1 MRILVTGAF
10 GYLGSS
16 LVLHLL
22 KKNFKVIALDKMN
35 FGLPSVFYKYR
46 KNLEI
51 IKGDIGDINL
61 IKKCLKKTDKLI
73 HLAGI
78 VGEQA
83 CKQNIKLSKK
93 TNYHDVIKIIKLCDI
108 SNLKHFIYVSTC
120 SNYGLSKIAEY
131 LDEDALLQ
139 PLSIY
144 SKQKVKVEKYL
155 IKNYNNNYTILR
167 LGTLCGLSP
176 RMRFDLLINE
186 ICRDLAVGR
195 KITLYSPS
203 SWRPYLAIED
213 AVISLEKILKAKK
226 KTVKNQIFNI
236 VGENL
241 KKIDLIKKISNLTN
255 KKIKYKELKV
265 STDIRDYKVT
275 GNKFIKVFGK
285 MKNKCINKAIIE
297 IYKSIKNEY
306 FYDPFSKKH
315 TALKKANR

>member
-1 MRILVTGAF
+1 MKILVTGAF

-16 LVLHLL
+16 LILYLL
-22 KKNFKVIALDKMN
+22 KKNYKIIALDKMN
-35 FGLPSVFYKYR
+35 FGLPSVFYNYQ

-51 IKGDIGDINL
+51 IKGDIGDVDL
-61 IKKCLKKTDKLI
+61 IKKCLKKTDKVI

-78 VGEQA
+78 VGEAA
-83 CKQNIKLSKK
+83 CKQNIEQSKK
-93 TNYHDVIKIIKLCDI
+93 TNYLDVIKIIKLCEKTK
-108 SNLKHFIYVSTC
+108 LKHLIYVSTC
-120 SNYGLSKIAEY
+120 SNYGLSKKIEF

-144 SKQKVKVEKYL
+144 SKQKVSVEKYL

-186 ICRDLAVGR
+186 ICRNSAMNN

-213 AVISLEKILKAKK
+213 AVISIEKIIRANKK
-226 KTVKNQIFNI
+226 VVKNQIFNI

-241 KKIDLIKKISNLTN
+241 KKSDLIKRVSNVTN
-255 KKIKYKELKV
+255 KKIKFKQLKI
-265 STDIRDYKVT
+265 SSDIRDYKVT
-275 GNKFIKVFGK
+275 GKKFERFFGK
-285 MKNKCINKAIIE
+285 MKSGYINKAIIE
-297 IYKSIKNEY
+297 MYKSVKNDY
-306 FYDPFSKKH
+306 FYDPYSKKH
-315 TALKKANR
+315 TAIKKLD

>member
-1 MRILVTGAF
+1 MKILVTGAF

-16 LVLHLL
+16 LVLYLL
-22 KKNFKVIALDKMN
+22 KKKYKVIALDKMN
-35 FGLPSVFYKYR
+35 FGLPSTFYKYGN
-46 KNLEI
+46 NLEI
-51 IKGDIGDINL
+51 IKGDIGNINL

-78 VGEQA
+78 VGEDA
-83 CKQNIKLSKK
+83 CKQNLKQSKK
-93 TNYHDVIKIIKLCDI
+93 TNYLDVIKIIKLCDKKK
-108 SNLKHFIYVSTC
+108 LKHFIYVSTC
-120 SNYGLSKIAEY
+120 SNYGLSKKIEF
-131 LDEDALLQ
+131 LDENAALQ

-144 SKQKVKVEKYL
+144 SKQKVAIEKFL
-155 IKNYNNNYTILR
+155 INNYNNNYTILR

-186 ICRDLAVGR
+186 ICRNTALDHS
-195 KITLYSPS
+195 ITLYSPS

-213 AVISLEKILKAKK
+213 AVISLEKIINAKK
-226 KTVKNQIFNI
+226 KIVKNQIFNL

-241 KKIDLIKKISNLTN
+241 KKSDLVKRISNTTN
-255 KKIKYKELKV
+255 KKIKFKQLKV

-285 MKNKCINKAIIE
+285 MKSKSINKAITE
-297 IYKSIKNEY
+297 MYKSVKNGY

-315 TALKKANR
+315 TAIKN